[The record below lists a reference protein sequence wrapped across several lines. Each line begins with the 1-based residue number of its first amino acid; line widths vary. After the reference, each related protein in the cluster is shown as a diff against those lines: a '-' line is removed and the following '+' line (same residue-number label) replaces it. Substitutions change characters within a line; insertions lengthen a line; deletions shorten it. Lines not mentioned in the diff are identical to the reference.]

1 MKFLGAPGRRASR
14 RPGAEPLRSQVGS
27 APAAWCGT
35 ARSAA
40 SSSARCSWRARPSRK
55 RFCSWWLCL
64 LDVTEQSFM
73 MHHPVTEQPFCL
85 CLAEAILSMSH
96 LACMVSIHPLCPS
109 HRRGWSGSSTRSI
122 PRSRY
127 RSPASSLP
135 HFSPP
140 APSGLTLQILFF
152 PGWIHC
158 RIAEAEAAGRGVGAE
173 AGGGAQGALRW

>member
-1 MKFLGAPGRRASR
+1 MN
-14 RPGAEPLRSQVGS
+14 
-27 APAAWCGT
+27 
-35 ARSAA
+35 
-40 SSSARCSWRARPSRK
+40 

-152 PGWIHC
+152 SRLDPLPHRRSGSCWTRGWSGSGSSSRSFTMVSPG
-158 RIAEAEAAGRGVGAE
+158 
-173 AGGGAQGALRW
+173 L